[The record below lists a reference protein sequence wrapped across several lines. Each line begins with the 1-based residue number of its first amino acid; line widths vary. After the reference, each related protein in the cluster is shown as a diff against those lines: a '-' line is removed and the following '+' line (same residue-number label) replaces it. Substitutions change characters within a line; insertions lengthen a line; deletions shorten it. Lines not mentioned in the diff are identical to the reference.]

1 MLSRSIAAPISSRK
15 AAIIRREIDSH
26 RVPPCGIVGR
36 DFPPPLS
43 DDVMIDAEL
52 KKVMWKIMSEFVIHK
67 EGGFTLEDVNS
78 EFAKHDLQP
87 ITEDDL
93 GELAYEDE
101 LPSGLEQAV
110 IDQVIADFLSQFG
123 EGATLQTASEALEM
137 TPEEVP
143 YLALKMAGLIDEEE

>member
-1 MLSRSIAAPISSRK
+1 
-15 AAIIRREIDSH
+15 
-26 RVPPCGIVGR
+26 
-36 DFPPPLS
+36 
-43 DDVMIDAEL
+43 MIDAEL

-137 TPEEVP
+137 TPEEVL